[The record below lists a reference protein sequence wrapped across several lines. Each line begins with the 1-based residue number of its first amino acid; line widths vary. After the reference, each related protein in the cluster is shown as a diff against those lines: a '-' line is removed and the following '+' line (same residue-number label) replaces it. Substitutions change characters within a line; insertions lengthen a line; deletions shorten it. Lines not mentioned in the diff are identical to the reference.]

1 MEIIKFPYVHKDKIT
16 IHSIKECLEDFNDNM
31 EVESFSI
38 VINIKNK
45 IMTCYDG
52 KSAIKTIG
60 MLEVLKQNIIE
71 KMNEDL

>member
-1 MEIIKFPYVHKDKIT
+1 
-16 IHSIKECLEDFNDNM
+16 M

-52 KSAIKTIG
+52 ESAIKTIG